1 MEAAMRGGSKK
12 AGSSGSANATVNSML
27 LVLKASDAAG
37 RITVYERIERDYG
50 AGFARLVRAAFEKS
64 LQEKQQ

>member
-1 MEAAMRGGSKK
+1 
-12 AGSSGSANATVNSML
+12 ML